1 MSDKKIIMF
10 SFDGINEHI
19 GELKN
24 SMSKNF
30 LFIENVFT
38 IMKTQDKNGGLV
50 INLLPAFMSISNSVE
65 FNVNRDKCV
74 WIIHD
79 DEKINKDLL
88 ELYYKELDYI
98 NKRKEEKKDNP
109 VRLLEG

>member
-50 INLLPAFMSISNSVE
+50 INL
-65 FNVNRDKCV
+65 
-74 WIIHD
+74 
-79 DEKINKDLL
+79 
-88 ELYYKELDYI
+88 
-98 NKRKEEKKDNP
+98 
-109 VRLLEG
+109 